1 MPVRILIAD
10 REAVYRA
17 GLRALLERDPRVLVV
32 GEAAHGAGVIKA
44 KHLWETDV
52 LLLDS
57 DLPGPPNPRG
67 IVRMLQYTPKTNIL
81 VIAMSEDRWCVQD
94 LLRAGARG
102 CILKESTED
111 ELLKAVHLVAAGEPY
126 VDPEFVGRD
135 MAAPDAVEQALDDG
149 SAQAGPFTSR
159 EQEVFELLVN
169 GATHAEIAE
178 KLGISK
184 SAVEGHRH
192 DIMTKLGLES
202 RADLVHFAVTHGL
215 WKTE

>member
-10 REAVYRA
+10 RETVYRA
-17 GLRALLERDPRVLVV
+17 GLRALLEKDRRVLVV

-44 KHLWETDV
+44 KNLWETDL
-52 LLLDS
+52 LLLDAE
-57 DLPGPPNPRG
+57 LPGPPNPRG
-67 IVRMLQYTPKTNIL
+67 IVRMLQDAPKTNIL
-81 VIAMSEDRWCVQD
+81 VIAMAEDRWCVHD

-102 CILKESTED
+102 CILKESTEA

-126 VDPEFVGRD
+126 IDPEFVGRD
-135 MAAPDAVEQALDDG
+135 MAAPEDVEHAFDDG
-149 SAQAGPFTSR
+149 SAPASPFTSR
-159 EQEVFELLVN
+159 EEDVCKLLVT

-178 KLGISK
+178 KLGVSE

-215 WKTE
+215 WKTD

>member
-17 GLRALLERDPRVLVV
+17 GLRALLERDPRIRVV

-67 IVRMLQYTPKTNIL
+67 IVRMLQNTPKTNIL
-81 VIAMSEDRWCVQD
+81 VIAMSEDRRCVQD
-94 LLRAGARG
+94 LLRVGARG

-111 ELLKAVHLVAAGEPY
+111 ELLEAVHLVATGESY
-126 VDPEFVGRD
+126 VDSEFVGRG

-149 SAQAGPFTSR
+149 SAPAGPFTSR
-159 EQEVFELLVN
+159 EEDVCKLLVN

-178 KLGISK
+178 KLGISQ

-192 DIMTKLGLES
+192 DIMTKLGIES
-202 RADLVHFAVTHGL
+202 RADLVHFAVTHGF
-215 WKTE
+215 WKTD